1 METACACLSIRTS
14 VTYYSCY
21 MVCWNF
27 MKFGTGVLYKKLWNF
42 AFRGYHCYI
51 KCRNL

>member
-1 METACACLSIRTS
+1 METASACLSIHTP

-27 MKFGTGVLYKKLWNF
+27 MEFGTGVLNKKL
-42 AFRGYHCYI
+42 
-51 KCRNL
+51 